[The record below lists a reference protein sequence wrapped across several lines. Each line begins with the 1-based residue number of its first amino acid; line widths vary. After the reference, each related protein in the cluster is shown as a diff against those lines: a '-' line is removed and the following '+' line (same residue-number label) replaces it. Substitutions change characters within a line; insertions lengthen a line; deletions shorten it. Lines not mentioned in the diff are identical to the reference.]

1 MAEFSARG
9 RSQRFRNVVKAD
21 LPAVYDLYRA
31 IEPQDEIDA
40 DGFARW
46 WSWLYADNPRQ
57 LSVVLGS
64 FDAAGNNIGH
74 LALLPI
80 DFVVDGEQVLACS
93 ACQLM
98 VAEAQRRTLL
108 YPGLVKAFFEAY
120 PAHGCEFCY
129 AEVTRARVLAANL
142 ALGFRKIARLPV
154 YARPYRFEKLAQS
167 KLGRLGA
174 LFQPAFWLAKH
185 VARLGVPLAGRR
197 HTISESSSVPED
209 FAPFLQSVAGQFKLA
224 ALRTVP
230 ILNWRFTGNAD
241 RGYRI
246 FLVRDGNRPA
256 GYIVLRRMPMRE
268 FDTLAV
274 VDLLFDHTRLDV
286 GHALL
291 RRAHRL
297 AISEGVDIAVAM
309 MSEHSPFRRILR
321 RWGFVESPEQ
331 FTLIVHEPRNAR
343 RTLATRPPQDWHVT
357 WFDHDFV

>member
-1 MAEFSARG
+1 MAEFASRQ
-9 RSQRFRNVVKAD
+9 SFQTLRNVGVAD

-31 IEPQDEIDA
+31 IEPQEDISAEH
-40 DGFARW
+40 FSRW
-46 WSWLYADNPRQ
+46 WRWLYADNPRR

-64 FDAAGNNIGH
+64 FDGAGRNLGH

-80 DFVVDGEQVLACS
+80 DFVIDGQHVLACS

-98 VAEAQRRTLL
+98 VAEDQRRTLL
-108 YPGLVKAFFEAY
+108 YPTLVRDFFKAY
-120 PAHGCEFCY
+120 PANGCEFCY
-129 AEVTRARVLAANL
+129 AEVTRPRVLAANL

-154 YARPYRFEKLAQS
+154 YARPYRLEKLARVT
-167 KLGRLGA
+167 LGRLAGLFRPA
-174 LFQPAFWLAKH
+174 LWLGER

-197 HTISESSSVPED
+197 YTVSETARIPED
-209 FAPFLQSVAGQFKLA
+209 FGPFLRSVSGQFKLA

-230 ILNWRFTGNAD
+230 ILNWRFAGNPD

-246 FLVRDGNRPA
+246 FLVRDGDQPA
-256 GYIVLRRMPMRE
+256 GYIVVRRMPMRE

-274 VDLLFDHTRLDV
+274 VDLLFDCTRPDV

-297 AISEGVDIAVAM
+297 AVSEAVDIAVAM
-309 MSEHSPFRRILR
+309 MSEHSPFRRVLR
-321 RWGFVESPEQ
+321 PWGFVESPEQ
-331 FTLIVHEPRNAR
+331 FTLIIHEPKNAR
-343 RTLATRPPQDWHVT
+343 RTLAARPPEDWHVT